1 MAAYHLASCNL
12 STLVRHFLFDI
23 LQSTDVLSQHLW
35 AASSSRQ
42 WMIRVARPLDEVLL
56 FVLLSV
62 LSSEAGAA
70 ELLNVDRRSDVSNA
84 KGYYYVATVCVRR

>member
-1 MAAYHLASCNL
+1 
-12 STLVRHFLFDI
+12 
-23 LQSTDVLSQHLW
+23 
-35 AASSSRQ
+35 
-42 WMIRVARPLDEVLL
+42 MIRVARPLDEVLL

-84 KGYYYVATVCVRR
+84 KGYCVRH